1 MILMREVCVKYEIS
15 IGNVELIAW
24 DRKRVSLTVQIK
36 GVVKFFSI
44 NLQG

>member
-1 MILMREVCVKYEIS
+1 MISMREVCVQYEIS
-15 IGNVELIAW
+15 IENVELIAW
-24 DRKRVSLTVQIK
+24 DREGVSWTVQMK

>member
-1 MILMREVCVKYEIS
+1 MREVCVQYEIS
-15 IGNVELIAW
+15 IENVELIAW
-24 DRKRVSLTVQIK
+24 DRERVSSTVQMKK